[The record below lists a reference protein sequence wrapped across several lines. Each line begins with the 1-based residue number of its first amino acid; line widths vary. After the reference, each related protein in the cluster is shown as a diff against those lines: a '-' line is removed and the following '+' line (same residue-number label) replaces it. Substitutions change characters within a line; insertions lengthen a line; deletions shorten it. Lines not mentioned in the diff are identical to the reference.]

1 MNWKMPVELQKAIAD
16 GLSGMIVLRLRGS
29 PAAEA
34 VEPLAKVWIAAIT
47 SRPIA
52 WDVDQDLPRIHKAFV
67 ELAATIDRWPA
78 PADFLASLPPRKQ
91 LLSLPRP
98 TDSNMS
104 PKTRQL
110 IDGLLTRLRSRGGEA
125 EEIEG

>member
-1 MNWKMPVELQKAIAD
+1 MNWSMPVELQKAIAD

-52 WDVDQDLPRIHKAFV
+52 WDADLDLPRIRRAFV
-67 ELAATIDRWPA
+67 ELAATMDRWPA
-78 PADFLASLPPRKQ
+78 PADFMAALPPRKSQ
-91 LLSLPRP
+91 LSLASP
-98 TDSNMS
+98 TDRNMS
-104 PKTRQL
+104 PETRRL
-110 IDGLLTRLRSRGGEA
+110 VDGLLARMRANTRQQ
-125 EEIEG
+125 EES